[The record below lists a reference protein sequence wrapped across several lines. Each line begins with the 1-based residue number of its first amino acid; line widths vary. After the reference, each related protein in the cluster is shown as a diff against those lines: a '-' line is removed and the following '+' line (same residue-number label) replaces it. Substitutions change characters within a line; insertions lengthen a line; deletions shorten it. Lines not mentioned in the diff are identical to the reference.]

1 MPEAV
6 FGNTPLADYLSDAGM
21 EDWGIEEEVEVPST
35 STRPQRDENGLYPLV
50 LTEGRELLRQHRV
63 RCLIR
68 QALTSH
74 IGYHEVKRFLEQFR
88 YSFVSSQLLESRP
101 LYATWSVSS
110 GQRRTN
116 ILFSADGPW
125 NSIKLHKKFFVGG
138 GGCIVVVAV
147 LVYWR
152 SRKEMPDTPVY
163 TNCALI
169 ATLLVGLY
177 LYAHSRRRL
186 LRRLH
191 AKALAHQSHFV
202 NASKQLDGDVVR
214 ALRQIQEVDI
224 VSRSMYIGDTKG
236 DREYPNYKRNVAAK
250 KLRAVLASA
259 LYLSEE
265 GLLDAIK
272 DCLCMS
278 SELDIQQYFEVYD
291 LAATQQE
298 LGFVMNDDFIGFDTV
313 SSLQDFHGAT
323 ACSVPLAVL
332 KHQFRRVHFLR
343 RAFIC
348 CLLCATSTGECTT
361 KELEQWTIITDH
373 LASLADLTEQLS
385 RMICKERLEPKFEAT
400 DNSPFVEKTLSRSM
414 FDFSVVAQTLAA
426 RMEILQQTPADSQ
439 ESFNQLNLIRDELG
453 RLNDLWGVVR
463 PSASSSSAETTPSI
477 PTPDLLG
484 LGLRQPREFDDSAE
498 FEYSYSS
505 MSTISA
511 ATTLQ
516 EEDSRKLQILEAV
529 VDGVVDGK
537 QRSTISRDERIRL
550 ARQRRLEGSKKS
562 FGGSQQDAFMV
573 ELESVL
579 ARRT

>member
-21 EDWGIEEEVEVPST
+21 EDWGIEEDVEAPST
-35 STRPQRDENGLYPLV
+35 SVRPEKDKNGLYPLV
-50 LTEGRELLRQHRV
+50 LTEGRELLRQHRF
-63 RCLIR
+63 RGLIR
-68 QALTSH
+68 QAVTSH
-74 IGYHEVKRFLEQFR
+74 IGHHEVKRFLEQFR
-88 YSFVSSQLLESRP
+88 YCFVSSQLLESRP

-110 GQRRTN
+110 GERRTD
-116 ILFSADGPW
+116 ILFSSDGPW
-125 NSIKLHKKFFVGG
+125 NSIKLQKKFFVGG

-152 SRKEMPDTPVY
+152 SRKEMPNSPVY

-177 LYAHSRRRL
+177 LYAHSRRRI
-186 LRRLH
+186 LRRLY
-191 AKALAHQSHFV
+191 AKALAHETHFV
-202 NASKQLDGDVVR
+202 NASKVFDGDVVR

-224 VSRSMYIGDTKG
+224 VSRSMYVEDTNTG
-236 DREYPNYKRNVAAK
+236 REYPNYRRNVAAK

-265 GLLDAIK
+265 GFLDAIK

-298 LGFVMNDDFIGFDTV
+298 LGFVMNDDYIGFDTI

-323 ACSVPLAVL
+323 ACSVPLTVL

-348 CLLCATSTGECTT
+348 CLLCASSTGECTT
-361 KELEQWTIITDH
+361 KELEQWTVITDH

-385 RMICKERLEPKFEAT
+385 RMICKERLEPQFEAAE
-400 DNSPFVEKTLSRSM
+400 NSPFVEKTLSRNM

-426 RMEILQQTPADSQ
+426 RMEVVQQTPADSQ
-439 ESFNQLNLIRDELG
+439 ESLNQLNLVRDELS
-453 RLNDLWGVVR
+453 RLNDLWRAVQ
-463 PSASSSSAETTPSI
+463 PDASSTETTPI
-477 PTPDLLG
+477 PKPDLIG
-484 LGLRQPREFDDSAE
+484 LGLRQVREFDDSADL
-498 FEYSYSS
+498 EYSYSS

-516 EEDSRKLQILEAV
+516 EEDNRKLQVLEAV
-529 VDGVVDGK
+529 VEGK
-537 QRSTISRDERIRL
+537 QPSMLSRDERIRL
-550 ARQRRLEGSKKS
+550 ARQRRQEGSKKS

-579 ARRT
+579 ARRV